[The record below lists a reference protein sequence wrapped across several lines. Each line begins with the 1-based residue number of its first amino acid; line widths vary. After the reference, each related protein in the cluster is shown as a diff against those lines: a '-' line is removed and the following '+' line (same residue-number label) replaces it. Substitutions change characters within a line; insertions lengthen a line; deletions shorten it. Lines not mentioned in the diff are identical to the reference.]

1 MTRWSIYFSRHF
13 IFCCLGLLL
22 EYLSYLSEI
31 VFHVFPYLHISTA
44 FNTFEK
50 KSIFLTLEMKLKKKE
65 NNNNNNKKTKQKETK
80 TKVKKSFELELVTR

>member
-50 KSIFLTLEMKLKKKE
+50 KIFLTLEMKLKKKE